1 MNKAA
6 DAARRISLPTILMFA
21 AGALPLSGIGTAMS
35 IYVQPYFAQDLG
47 VGLIPIAVALFWIR
61 IIDMGVDPILA
72 IVMDR
77 TKTPIGRYRAWM
89 LAGAP
94 ILMLGVWELF
104 MAPKGIGIAY
114 LIVWYL
120 VYALASSMVGLAR
133 AAWSANL
140 VTKYDQRARFYGYL
154 GFITVFGALFILLTP
169 VISERLVKHPNN
181 VHLMGWAMLALIPI
195 ATAITALVREP
206 INADAAA
213 QHPHFALRDYWSIAT
228 KPEVVRLFFSQFCL
242 TLGPGWM
249 ANLYIFFFTNAR
261 LFTQGQASIL
271 LITYIL
277 AGVVGAP
284 VIGYVGGRF
293 GKHRTLIVS
302 TILYSI
308 GLCTVV
314 VAPKANMLV
323 GIPIMIWC
331 GFMANG
337 FDLMTGAMMADVGD
351 QVRLEQ
357 GKERM
362 ALLYAVTGLAGK
374 LAAAGAVIIAY
385 PLLAA
390 IGYQPTLGAHNT
402 QAALD
407 GLTIV
412 FITGPIFW
420 CVAGGLCFLGWKL
433 DAQKHA
439 QIRAELEARD
449 TLVAQRAAA
458 QARGAS
464 LPEHG
469 ALDPGVV

>member
-1 MNKAA
+1 LNKAA
-6 DAARRISLPTILMFA
+6 DVARRISLPTILMFA
-21 AGALPLSGIGTAMS
+21 AGSLPLSGIGTAMS

-47 VGLIPIAVALFWIR
+47 VGLIPLALALFWVR
-61 IIDMGVDPILA
+61 ILDLGVDPVLA
-72 IVMDR
+72 VVMDR
-77 TKTPIGRYRAWM
+77 SRTPIGRYRAWM
-89 LAGAP
+89 LVGAP
-94 ILMLGVWELF
+94 ILMLGVWQLF
-104 MAPKGIGIAY
+104 MAKKGIGVAY

-120 VYALASSMVGLAR
+120 VYNIAQSTVGLAR

-154 GFITVFGALFILLTP
+154 GFISVFGALFVMLTP
-169 VISERLVKHPNN
+169 VASEHFTKGANN
-181 VHLMGWAMLALIPI
+181 VRLMGWAMLALIPI
-195 ATAITALVREP
+195 ATTITALVREP
-206 INADAAA
+206 INVDAKG
-213 QHPHFALRDYWSIAT
+213 QHPHFALRDYWAIAT

-271 LITYIL
+271 LIIYIL

-293 GKHRTLIVS
+293 GKHRTLIAA

-314 VAPKANMLV
+314 FAPKANMLI
-323 GIPIMIWC
+323 GIPIMVWC

-390 IGYQPTLGAHNT
+390 IGYQPSLGAHNT

-407 GLTIV
+407 GLTVV

-433 DAQKHA
+433 DAHKHA
-439 QIRAELEARD
+439 SIRAELEARD
-449 TLVAQRAAA
+449 ALVAQ
-458 QARGAS
+458 QSVMGNQVVHHGG
-464 LPEHG
+464 LGPEI
-469 ALDPGVV
+469 VRS